1 MSLASAQVLPRAA
14 EQHEEKNRMAND
26 RITRTPAP
34 VVPGISDSVRVTAG
48 DLLFISGQVGFEEDG
63 SVPTDFARAIEL
75 TYGEL
80 ERALTAAGAT
90 YEDLVR
96 VNVYITHLDQE
107 KLAIWRKT
115 RDAIVKAPEPSA
127 STVIGVYS
135 LYNGATIEIDAIAAV

>member
-1 MSLASAQVLPRAA
+1 
-14 EQHEEKNRMAND
+14 MAND
-26 RITRTPAP
+26 RITRTPPP

-48 DLLFISGQVGFEEDG
+48 DLLFISGQVGFEDDG
-63 SVPTDFARAIEL
+63 SVPEDFARAIEL

-80 ERALTAAGAT
+80 ERVLTAAGAT

-135 LYNGATIEIDAIAAV
+135 LYNGASIEIDAIAAV

>member
-1 MSLASAQVLPRAA
+1 MTN
-14 EQHEEKNRMAND
+14 E
-26 RITRTPAP
+26 RISRTKSPT
-34 VVPGISDSVRVTAG
+34 VPGISDSTRVTSG
-48 DLLFISGQVGFEEDG
+48 DLIFISGQVGFEEDG
-63 SVPTDFARAIEL
+63 SVPEDFARAIEL

-80 ERALTAAGAT
+80 ERALNAAGAT

-107 KLAIWRKT
+107 KLQIWRKT
-115 RDAIVKAPEPSA
+115 RDAIVQVPEPSA

>member
-1 MSLASAQVLPRAA
+1 MS
-14 EQHEEKNRMAND
+14 ND
-26 RITRTPAP
+26 RITRTASPT
-34 VVPGISDSVRVTAG
+34 VPGISDSTRVKSG
-48 DLLFISGQVGFEEDG
+48 DLVFISGQVGFEPDG
-63 SVPTDFARAIEL
+63 SVPASFERAIEL

-107 KLAIWRKT
+107 KLVTWRRT
-115 RDAIVKAPEPSA
+115 RDRIVHVPEPSA
-127 STVIGVYS
+127 STVIGVFS